1 MTSRASTPNASRRGV
16 LAGLAAGM
24 AAPAAALAAAR
35 RKGEGPEPRFLIV
48 LGGSGGCSIIDSF
61 MAVRE
66 SESPNGKILN
76 AWPDSLV
83 QSPGGGPF
91 RAIDFSSKTIGAIPA
106 PFTANQSEFVKRHSS
121 DMMVVTYT
129 GTSVN
134 HAVAEHRSVTGNAAW
149 RGRTLQEATALTF
162 GAGRPIPNVHLINGT
177 SFTDRGTDD
186 SLPSSAFGE
195 RVPAPNLWPLSLDG
209 YRGVK
214 GAPDRRLFEAA
225 RAFRDGTLDPQSDFA
240 RTFAASDRLKRWF
253 ELRGAPLR
261 DIEGADLITQ
271 LMVHPDSEDMPLKSH
286 GLKSS
291 PLAKKV
297 REAFPAYGFDPIES
311 QAALA
316 FLLIRCGVASTVT
329 LGPEN
334 AAVFNK
340 GAALGRSG
348 LSAGDMLNTPIA
360 FDFSH
365 QAHREVQS
373 LMWSR
378 VLSVADRLIT
388 LLKSEELA
396 GGKSYWD
403 HSLLYVAT
411 EFGRSRNRPE
421 GAMTFGSGHDL
432 NNGALIVSPLAN
444 GGRVL
449 GGVDPETLMTYGF
462 DPLSGRPDPGRN
474 MTEAEVFSG
483 IVQALGI
490 ETPGAGLPDMRVMR
504 RKA

>member
-1 MTSRASTPNASRRGV
+1 MNLTPSRRGL
-16 LAGLAAGM
+16 LAG
-24 AAPAAALAAAR
+24 AAASLAGPGLARAAR
-35 RKGEGPEPRFLIV
+35 TPGGADPRFLIV
-48 LGGSGGCSIIDSF
+48 LCGTGGCSIVDSF
-61 MAVRE
+61 LAVRE
-66 SESPNGKILN
+66 SESANGSTLN
-76 AWPDSLV
+76 AWPDQLV

-91 RAIDFSSKTIGAIPA
+91 RAIDFASKTIGAIPV
-106 PFTANQSEFVKRHSS
+106 PFTANQSDFVKRHGQ
-121 DMMVVTYT
+121 DMMVATYT

-134 HAVAEHRSVTGNAAW
+134 HGVAEHRSVTGNAAW
-149 RGRTLQEATALTF
+149 RGRTLQEAVALTY
-162 GAGRPIPNVHLINGT
+162 GAGKPIPNVHLVNGV

-186 SLPSSAFGE
+186 SLPSSAYGE
-195 RVPAPNLWPLSLDG
+195 RAPSPNLWPLSLDG
-209 YRGVK
+209 RKGVP
-214 GAPDRRLFEAA
+214 GAPDAKLFEAA
-225 RAFRDGTLDPQSDFA
+225 RAFRNGTLDPESDFV
-240 RTFAASDRLKRWF
+240 RTFGDSVRLKRWL
-253 ELRGAPLR
+253 ELRGAPLK

-271 LMVHPDSEDMPLKSH
+271 LMVHSDSEDMPLKAS

-297 REAFPAYGFDPIES
+297 REAFPAYGFDPLES

-329 LGPEN
+329 LGPETS
-334 AAVFNK
+334 AVFNK
-340 GAALGRSG
+340 GAALGRGG
-348 LSAGDMLNTPIA
+348 LSAGDMRNTPIA

-378 VLSVADRLIT
+378 VLSVTDRLIT

-403 HSLLYVAT
+403 HSLVYVAT
-411 EFGRSRNRPE
+411 EFGRSRNRPA

-432 NNGALIVSPLAN
+432 NNGALIVSPLVN
-444 GGRVL
+444 GGKML

-462 DPLSGRPDPGRN
+462 DPLSGRPEPGRH
-474 MTEAEVFSG
+474 MTEPEIFSG
-483 IVQALGI
+483 IIQALGI